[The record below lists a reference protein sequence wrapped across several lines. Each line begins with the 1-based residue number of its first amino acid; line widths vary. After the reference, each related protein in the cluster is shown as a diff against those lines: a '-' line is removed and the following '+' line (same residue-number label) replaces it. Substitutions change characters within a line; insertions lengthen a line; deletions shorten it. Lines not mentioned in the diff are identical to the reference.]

1 MHSVNARERVEHP
14 LDLQRVCAPPKMC
27 AIMCIVHQL
36 VVGSQVE
43 EVEEDRAG
51 PVRASTLESV
61 FCHAVG
67 DKGFLCVLCARMI
80 SMISS
85 HTCIQATQT

>member
-1 MHSVNARERVEHP
+1 
-14 LDLQRVCAPPKMC
+14 MC

-80 SMISS
+80 SMKTNDVEIQMLEIP
-85 HTCIQATQT
+85 TCP